1 MCEARQKMRWV
12 DPYLKNK
19 LDSACG
25 WEMVGRA
32 GLGNTLATLQAA
44 LEEKE
49 AEVQQLKQENEV
61 EKNQRLVAEEKVQT
75 LQENQ
80 KYLRMQETSQESI
93 NLNE

>member
-1 MCEARQKMRWV
+1 
-12 DPYLKNK
+12 
-19 LDSACG
+19 
-25 WEMVGRA
+25 MVGRA
-32 GLGNTLATLQAA
+32 GLSNTLATLQAA